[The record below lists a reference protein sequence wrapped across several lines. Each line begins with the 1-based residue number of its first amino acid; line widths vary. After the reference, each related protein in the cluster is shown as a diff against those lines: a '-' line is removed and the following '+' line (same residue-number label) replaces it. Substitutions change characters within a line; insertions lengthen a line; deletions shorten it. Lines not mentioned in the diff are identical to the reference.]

1 MTIKKTD
8 TNSEFFWILIF
19 RVAGLVLFFLPF
31 IPITLGYIHSTSEK
45 IRLDGAD
52 WQLLGFGFF
61 LVWGSS
67 YFGILGNKLGKLLS
81 NKLGITK
88 E

>member
-1 MTIKKTD
+1 MTIKKTE
-8 TNSEFFWILIF
+8 TKSEFFWILIF
-19 RVAGLVLFFLPF
+19 RVLGGLLFCLPF
-31 IPITLGYIHSTSEK
+31 IPITLGYIDSETEK
-45 IRLDGAD
+45 IRLDGGD

-67 YFGILGNKLGKLLS
+67 YFGILGNRIGKFLS
-81 NKLGITK
+81 DKLGINK